1 MLLIFSFCLPKIK
14 CFIDVLW
21 RYCYGNSN
29 SVLLVESSCITKDI
43 FNTQVVSLRILQQFQ
58 HEWLF
63 LPIEGNILCF
73 FLSWMSVCIPKNPIT
88 NHLIQLHLRIV
99 LSDWLRAFPDITVK
113 QEFYQDGFVME
124 NSILL
129 DLKFGSFQALYSYSV
144 HLVQDEIFKE
154 L

>member
-1 MLLIFSFCLPKIK
+1 MNGCFYPSKEIFFVSSFLGC
-14 CFIDVLW
+14 
-21 RYCYGNSN
+21 
-29 SVLLVESSCITKDI
+29 
-43 FNTQVVSLRILQQFQ
+43 Q
-58 HEWLF
+58 
-63 LPIEGNILCF
+63 
-73 FLSWMSVCIPKNPIT
+73 NPIT

-99 LSDWLRAFPDITVK
+99 QSDWLRAFPDITVK